1 MQKRRTRFQIGF
13 VSLDYISMIYSENAH
28 TLDTIKICFTKIKIV
43 FSCFCVILYLCLCS
57 CVYEVV
63 FVYLCS
69 CVFVFLSSCVCLF
82 VFV

>member
-1 MQKRRTRFQIGF
+1 MHLFCDN
-13 VSLDYISMIYSENAH
+13 DYISIIYSENAR
-28 TLDTIKICFTKIKIV
+28 TLDAIKICFTKIKIV